1 MATWIIVLGV
11 ILMSFIVGLKTYFT
25 REEERKLEAEI
36 AAGPRVHVATVKMS
50 SGSRT
55 ITLIGETRPFAT
67 ATLYAKVSGYLKDVP
82 VDKGDIVKKGQTLAT
97 IESPETDQAYEG
109 ALADSKNKDGIA
121 KRMRLLLK
129 KKLVSAQEEEQAQ
142 SDADVALSK
151 LRAEETEKSYEVL
164 KAPFDGTVTA
174 RYVDQG
180 ALVQNATTS
189 QTSAQPVVVISTIKR
204 LRVDIF
210 LDQSDAPFVKKDD
223 PVEITLS
230 ERPGFVLKGTVARIS
245 GELDSK
251 TKTLL
256 TEIDLN
262 NEKEDVVAGSFV
274 QVAVTVKRPQT
285 LEIPAEALVLKDNKD
300 FAPVITQDN
309 KVNFRELEV
318 GASDGKMI
326 AVLKGL
332 TEGEKVG
339 LSLGTSVAEGGN
351 VRPITDDEVNNA
363 KK

>member
-1 MATWIIVLGV
+1 MVLGV
-11 ILMSFIVGLKTYFT
+11 VILGFIVGLKYYFNQ
-25 REEERKLEAEI
+25 EDQKKLDAEI
-36 AAGPRVHVATVKMS
+36 AAGPRIHVATVKMS
-50 SGSRT
+50 SGART
-55 ITLIGETRPFAT
+55 ITLIGETKPFAT
-67 ATLYAKVSGYLKDVP
+67 ATLYAKVSGYLKEVQ
-82 VDKGDIVKKGQTLAT
+82 VDKGDVVKQGQTLAV
-97 IESPETDQAYEG
+97 IESPETDQAYQG
-109 ALADSKNKDGIA
+109 ALADSKNKEGIA
-121 KRMRLLLK
+121 KRMRFLLR

-151 LRAEETEKSYEVL
+151 LRSEETEKSYEIL

-180 ALVQNATTS
+180 ALVQNATNS
-189 QTSAQPVVVISTIKR
+189 QTSAQPVVVISTINR

-210 LDQSDAPFVKKDD
+210 LDQSDAPFVKKED

-230 ERPGFVLKGTVARIS
+230 ERPGFVMKGTVARIS

-274 QVAVTVKRPQT
+274 QVSVTVKKPAT
-285 LEIPAEALVLKDNKD
+285 LEIPAEALILKGDKYLT
-300 FAPVITQDN
+300 PVVSQDN
-309 KVNFRELEV
+309 KINFRELEV
-318 GASDGKMI
+318 GANDGKMI
-326 AVLKGL
+326 SVLKGL

-351 VRPITDDEVNNA
+351 VRPFTEETTNG